1 MSPSLRDQLQALHER
16 LQQAQSVDA
25 DTRQLLGELV
35 SDISRLLERRE
46 PDPEVQ
52 RGVAERLEALAVR
65 FEADHPTTSQALR
78 RIVDT
83 LANAGI

>member
-1 MSPSLRDQLQALHER
+1 MSPNLRDQLQALHER

-25 DTRQLLGELV
+25 DTRKILGELV
-35 SDISRLLERRE
+35 GDISRLLERRE
-46 PDPEVQ
+46 PDMEMQ